1 MFIIT
6 IIHRVF
12 INARSQ
18 VLLFNLYNN
27 PMKLNLELRTL
38 KHGEQL

>member
-12 INARSQ
+12 INARPQ
-18 VLLFNLYNN
+18 VLLLNLYNS
-27 PMKLNLELRTL
+27 PMKLSLELRTL